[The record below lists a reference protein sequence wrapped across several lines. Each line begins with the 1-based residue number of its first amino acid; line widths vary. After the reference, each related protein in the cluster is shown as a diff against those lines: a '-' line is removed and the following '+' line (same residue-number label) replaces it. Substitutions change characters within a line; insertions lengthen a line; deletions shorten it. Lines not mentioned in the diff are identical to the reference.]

1 MSSFTKLEP
10 YIYKIVE
17 KPKDSGSGYD
27 LAVVGET
34 YSIKK
39 KLYGIVNKLIPR
51 ITKLIQLK
59 KFEFISI
66 IATGGKGLGKTT
78 SMNKIC
84 KSILEAGIP
93 VIEVKY
99 IKVTLELIDFISDF
113 RNVCIYIDEF
123 GKNFT
128 KEEQDK
134 MLTLLNRKD
143 GYYNIFILGENE
155 RNLISQY
162 ILDRMERARYNIH
175 LSRIANEDL
184 KQYAVDNNLSADVT
198 NNLLALNK
206 TSSKISYDTLDAIS
220 EESRI
225 FPECSFDELVEVM
238 NVKGIL
244 GIPVVVVLELVL
256 LENEDYYVSGFDYGY
271 GAGDKLR
278 YSKFMEEGYTLYL
291 NCKLKKIKKEGD
303 NKEEKDTPP
312 PTMGP
317 PYWGA
322 NSNDIISVSINA
334 TSSDV
339 TSIDDLEGLVHLE
352 CKTNGYRFKL
362 VLTTKI
368 ISID

>member
-10 YIYKIVE
+10 CIYKIVE
-17 KPKDSGSGYD
+17 KPKDRGSGYD

-34 YSIKK
+34 YIVKK
-39 KLYGIVNKLIPR
+39 KLYGIVNKLLPR

-78 SMNKIC
+78 SMNRIC

-128 KEEQDK
+128 TEEQDK

-143 GYYNIFILGENE
+143 GYYNLFILGENE
-155 RNLISQY
+155 RNKISQY

-184 KQYAVDNNLSADVT
+184 KEYAHDNSLSVDVT

-206 TSSKISYDTLDAIS
+206 TSSKISYDTLDAIA
-220 EESRI
+220 EEAKI

-238 NVKGIL
+238 NVRGIL
-244 GIPVVVVLELVL
+244 GIPVVSVLEIVL
-256 LENEDYYVSGFDYGY
+256 LDNEEYYVSGFDYGY
-271 GAGDKLR
+271 GGGEKLR

-291 NCKLKKIKKEGD
+291 NCKLKKIKKEGED
-303 NKEEKDTPP
+303 KETKDTPTP
-312 PTMGP
+312 NMPP
-317 PYWGA
+317 PYWSA
-322 NSNDIISVSINA
+322 PSNDLVSVSVN
-334 TSSDV
+334 TSSSDV
-339 TSIDDLEGLVHLE
+339 VDIDDLEGLVHLE
-352 CKTNGYRFKL
+352 HKTNGYRFKL